1 MSSAPTKAAAQ
12 AAKRETARAKMLSEN
27 ERKDRK
33 AREARI
39 RERTLKKR
47 EKYVQELEARDKNS
61 KNVLDAKKEHHSPL
75 EAIAR
80 RKRDMD
86 FARHRYEMKVKEKKE
101 REERDA
107 RIARAAEKFRPK
119 VFRSSVLRAET
130 ICTRERMKARTDANE
145 AAKAKA
151 ESWFLPTNSVIK

>member
-1 MSSAPTKAAAQ
+1 
-12 AAKRETARAKMLSEN
+12 MLSEN

-47 EKYVQELEARDKNS
+47 EKYVQELEAREKNS
-61 KNVLDAKKEHHSPL
+61 KNFLENTKKEHHSPL

>member
-1 MSSAPTKAAAQ
+1 MADKY
-12 AAKRETARAKMLSEN
+12 AKEE
-27 ERKDRK
+27 
-33 AREARI
+33 I
-39 RERTLKKR
+39 
-47 EKYVQELEARDKNS
+47 
-61 KNVLDAKKEHHSPL
+61 KE
-75 EAIAR
+75 
-80 RKRDMD
+80 
-86 FARHRYEMKVKEKKE
+86 EKKE

-119 VFRSSVLRAET
+119 VFGSSVLRAET

>member
-1 MSSAPTKAAAQ
+1 
-12 AAKRETARAKMLSEN
+12 
-27 ERKDRK
+27 
-33 AREARI
+33 
-39 RERTLKKR
+39 
-47 EKYVQELEARDKNS
+47 
-61 KNVLDAKKEHHSPL
+61 
-75 EAIAR
+75 
-80 RKRDMD
+80 MD